1 MYSVNQMRHTASA
14 QFKFNSQGYIYHN
27 IQKFCLKKIS
37 TSVRPKNTL
46 QIHRDKTRNYIQ
58 STSTNHHLV
67 PSQQS

>member
-46 QIHRDKTRNYIQ
+46 QIHRDKLEITFKV
-58 STSTNHHLV
+58 LV
-67 PSQQS
+67 LTIT